1 MVHPDHETRVG
12 AHRIFSVVLV
22 PSSVSPQKV
31 SEETHLRK
39 ATDFSRALSR
49 TVSVFSSSAALF
61 GKLRDQRSSSMEK
74 VTLGIEQKDNNSGML
89 NRIKSTYSGVYSMK
103 ASPAP
108 IEESTNKPSNEM
120 VGSVTILV
128 DTAVTPGFLG
138 MIHSTGLTSWDF
150 VSATPLLLKL
160 LMTLCSHDHILG

>member
-31 SEETHLRK
+31 PEETHLKK

-61 GKLRDQRSSSMEK
+61 GKLRDQRTSSTENI
-74 VTLGIEQKDNNSGML
+74 TLETEQKDNNSGML
-89 NRIKSTYSGVYSMK
+89 NRIKSTYSGVYNTIG
-103 ASPAP
+103 SPAP
-108 IEESTNKPSNEM
+108 VGESTNKPSKEA
-120 VGSVTILV
+120 VGSVTIFTILV
-128 DTAVTPGFLG
+128 LYT
-138 MIHSTGLTSWDF
+138 
-150 VSATPLLLKL
+150 LLLL
-160 LMTLCSHDHILG
+160 DSLA